1 MKFNKSILLFISLL
15 FMLTACM
22 ECESSESDQG
32 VASLNQAL
40 AMPVVQNDNEV
51 SLQPT
56 DEEIT
61 TEFTSCMRDQGFS
74 VADPELNADGTINI
88 EKIRTEIRSNVV
100 ASVGN
105 NNNTE
110 RIQGA
115 FRDCLPIL
123 QNATFAQPREEED
136 IIVLQDRLL
145 EMAQCLR
152 DDGIDVPDPDFS
164 GGIRS
169 GMMSMLG
176 DVNIQNAKVQ
186 QSLTLCREIV
196 FNNPPNGGNNDPRSN
211 IRNR

>member
-1 MKFNKSILLFISLL
+1 
-15 FMLTACM
+15 MLTACM

-169 GMMSMLG
+169 VSYTH
-176 DVNIQNAKVQ
+176 
-186 QSLTLCREIV
+186 LTLPTSDLV
-196 FNNPPNGGNNDPRSN
+196 
-211 IRNR
+211 

>member
-1 MKFNKSILLFISLL
+1 
-15 FMLTACM
+15 MLTACM

-152 DDGIDVPDPDFS
+152 DDGLDVPDPDFS

-176 DVNIQNAKVQ
+176 GVNIQNAKVQ

-196 FNNPPNGGNNDPRSN
+196 FNNPPGNINGPRSN
-211 IRNR
+211 MRNR

>member
-1 MKFNKSILLFISLL
+1 
-15 FMLTACM
+15 MLTACM

-40 AMPVVQNDNEV
+40 AMPVVQGDDEKSEGV
-51 SLQPT
+51 SLHPT

-61 TEFTSCMRDQGFS
+61 TEFTSCMRDHGFS
-74 VADPELNADGTINI
+74 VADPELNADGSINI
-88 EKIRTEIRSNVV
+88 EKIRTEIMSNIV
-100 ASVGN
+100 N
-105 NNNTE
+105 NTNTE
-110 RIQGA
+110 RRQGA
-115 FRDCLPIL
+115 VRDCVPIL

-152 DDGIDVPDPDFS
+152 DDGLDVPDPDFS
-164 GGIRS
+164 GGIRA

-176 DVNIQNAKVQ
+176 GVNIQNAKVQ

-196 FNNPPNGGNNDPRSN
+196 FNNPPGNINGPRSN
-211 IRNR
+211 MRNR

>member
-40 AMPVVQNDNEV
+40 AMPVVQGDDEKSEGV

-61 TEFTSCMRDQGFS
+61 TEFTSCMRDHGFS
-74 VADPELNADGTINI
+74 VADPELNADGSINI
-88 EKIRTEIRSNVV
+88 EKIRTEIMSNIV
-100 ASVGN
+100 N
-105 NNNTE
+105 NTNTE
-110 RIQGA
+110 RRQGA
-115 FRDCLPIL
+115 FRDCVPIL

-152 DDGIDVPDPDFS
+152 DDGLDVPDPDFS

-196 FNNPPNGGNNDPRSN
+196 FNNPPTGNINGPRSN
-211 IRNR
+211 MRNR

>member
-1 MKFNKSILLFISLL
+1 
-15 FMLTACM
+15 MLTACM

-40 AMPVVQNDNEV
+40 AMPVVQGDDEKSEGV

-61 TEFTSCMRDQGFS
+61 TEFTSCMRDHGFS
-74 VADPELNADGTINI
+74 VADPELNADGSINI
-88 EKIRTEIRSNVV
+88 EKIRTEIMSNIV
-100 ASVGN
+100 N
-105 NNNTE
+105 NTNTE
-110 RIQGA
+110 RRQGA
-115 FRDCLPIL
+115 FRDCVPIL
-123 QNATFAQPREEED
+123 QNATFAQPREEEN
-136 IIVLQDRLL
+136 IIVRQDRLL

-152 DDGIDVPDPDFS
+152 DDGLDVPDPDFS

-176 DVNIQNAKVQ
+176 GVNIQNAKVQ

-196 FNNPPNGGNNDPRSN
+196 FNNPPGNINGPRSN
-211 IRNR
+211 MRNR